1 MPLLDRAPQDD
12 PPTRLTLHLDTT
24 TLALLRSAAAG
35 RALHPSLTGP
45 AGQRARRRLVE
56 AGAIDEALHLTSSAA
71 ALLAPILVSSRVVG
85 AHRVGSEA
93 HHHQIWFSDTGATVA
108 EPDFSGSVT
117 LSSFDRACFGTSL
130 LHWLDVR
137 PLPEPSERGP
147 VRASAADLVA
157 LTRAL
162 LAAEHPRAAR
172 LATEAATSDARSL
185 MARLVLGDAR
195 AWVVTTRPTR
205 ASDHG
210 TWCAAVDSGGDG
222 WRFAT
227 GDATTYQQQV
237 RLEPVGVTEIY
248 VALARII

>member
-12 PPTRLTLHLDTT
+12 PSTRLTLHLDRT
-24 TLALLRSAAAG
+24 TLALLRSVTTG

-56 AGAIDEALHLTSSAA
+56 AGAIDEASHLTPSAA
-71 ALLAPILVSSRVVG
+71 ALLAPILAPTRVVG

-93 HHHQIWFSDTGATVA
+93 HHHQIWFSTTGATVA
-108 EPDFSGSVT
+108 EPDRSGAVT
-117 LSSFDRACFGTSL
+117 LRAFDRACLGTSL

-137 PLPEPSERGP
+137 PLPEPNGRGP
-147 VRASAADLVA
+147 MRATAADLVE

-162 LAAEHPRAAR
+162 QSGEHPRAAR
-172 LATEAATSDARSL
+172 LATEAATSEARSL
-185 MARLVLGDAR
+185 MAHLVLGDAS

-205 ASDHG
+205 VSDHG
-210 TWCAAVDSGGDG
+210 TWCAAVDAGRDG

-227 GDATTYQQQV
+227 GDDTAYRQQV

-248 VALARII
+248 VALARIA